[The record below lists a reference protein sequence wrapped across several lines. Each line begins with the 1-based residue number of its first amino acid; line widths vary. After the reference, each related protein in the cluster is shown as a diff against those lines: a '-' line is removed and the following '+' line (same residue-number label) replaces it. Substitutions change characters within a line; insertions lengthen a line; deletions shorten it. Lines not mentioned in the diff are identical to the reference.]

1 MPGAGL
7 TASPRQ
13 CSSLMLIESTRDS
26 LCFSLAHYKHG
37 KQQHSLQVGG
47 HRVLGGHPRDTPYL
61 TLLPSLSPFPGQDR
75 GGEAPVDPPHQEA
88 HPGESPRHH
97 PPEGEGRAGRAP
109 GTTLAPGSPR
119 PGMARRGWLHPS
131 LTLISPQ
138 AKEAILEMDLFC
150 ECHQHPAVPP
160 ARPCL
165 SLPRPP
171 ASPPV
176 PADPPHLPRCSP
188 ERLKK
193 SWSCQPLGDAVAE
206 PRQGR
211 RQSGESR
218 MSPMSPV
225 VPRVKLWPGGA
236 HSCRDGGR

>member
-7 TASPRQ
+7 TASPWQ

-75 GGEAPVDPPHQEA
+75 GGEAPVDPPHQAA
-88 HPGESPRHH
+88 HPGEPPRHH

-119 PGMARRGWLHPS
+119 PGTARRGWLHPS

-160 ARPCL
+160 PALACPC
-165 SLPRPP
+165 
-171 ASPPV
+171 PV
-176 PADPPHLPRCSP
+176 PQRHPLCPQTPRTCPAAAPS
-188 ERLKK
+188 
-193 SWSCQPLGDAVAE
+193 A
-206 PRQGR
+206 
-211 RQSGESR
+211 
-218 MSPMSPV
+218 
-225 VPRVKLWPGGA
+225 
-236 HSCRDGGR
+236 